1 MFTESYYL
9 QVVKK
14 LVQ

>member
-9 QVVKK
+9 PVVKK